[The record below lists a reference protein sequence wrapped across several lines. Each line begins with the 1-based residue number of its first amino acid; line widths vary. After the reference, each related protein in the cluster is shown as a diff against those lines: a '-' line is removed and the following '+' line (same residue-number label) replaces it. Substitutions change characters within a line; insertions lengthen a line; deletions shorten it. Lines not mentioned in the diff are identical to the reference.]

1 MGALLAS
8 SARQKGDQESPESTP
23 PGSPRPEGRGLA
35 PSTRHMYWTGQILTR
50 WHLMKDELKVKNQ
63 GLGPIGCI
71 AGLPWADAGPQ
82 GSLPPEQELR
92 AGKSTQG

>member
-1 MGALLAS
+1 
-8 SARQKGDQESPESTP
+8 
-23 PGSPRPEGRGLA
+23 
-35 PSTRHMYWTGQILTR
+35 
-50 WHLMKDELKVKNQ
+50 MKDELKVKNQ